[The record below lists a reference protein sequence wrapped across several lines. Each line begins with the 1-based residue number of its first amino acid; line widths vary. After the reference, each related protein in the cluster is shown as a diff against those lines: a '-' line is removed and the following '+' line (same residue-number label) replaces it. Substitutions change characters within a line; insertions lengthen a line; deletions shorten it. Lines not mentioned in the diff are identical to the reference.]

1 MTYEEALA
9 ALSDPRRRAI
19 LEALRD
25 GPRSVSQ
32 IAEAQPVSRPAV
44 SQHLKV
50 LEKAGLVAA
59 RPVGA
64 ARHYHLCPDGLAP
77 LRAYLDRMWDDALT
91 AFAAEVETQMEPKSG
106 GQISE
111 IGHDGTTHIWGSVR
125 VYDPSDRLSLL
136 WHIGKPVA
144 EATHV
149 DVTFEP
155 REGGT
160 RVTLTHHGWD
170 ALGDDGPRMRDGYN
184 TGWVH
189 VFETCFANACK
200 TGVDA

>member
-1 MTYEEALA
+1 MPDPVIKTIDVPCPQDKAFA
-9 ALSDPRRRAI
+9 IFTSDFSIWWPR
-19 LEALRD
+19 D
-25 GPRSVSQ
+25 KHSVS
-32 IAEAQPVSRPAV
+32 AMGGSPAKSV
-44 SQHLKV
+44 HL
-50 LEKAGLVAA
+50 
-59 RPVGA
+59 
-64 ARHYHLCPDGLAP
+64 
-77 LRAYLDRMWDDALT
+77 
-91 AFAAEVETQMEPKSG
+91 EPKSG

-170 ALGDDGPRMRDGYN
+170 ALGDDGPRMRGGYN